1 MKKTKLARR
10 KVIGGI
16 GATVAT
22 MAISPVFSGPKTL
35 TPGFSATQD
44 LEDPT
49 TKYPKPPF
57 SSQSQPWPGLAGKTD
72 PRPDHGEKSYKG
84 SYRSNVPVPEALFV
98 MVTFSKVIFFRSTT
112 SIIFKKH

>member
-57 SSQSQPWPGLAGKTD
+57 SSQLQPGPDWLAKWIRVGIMAKKVTKVLIVATS
-72 PRPDHGEKSYKG
+72 PFR
-84 SYRSNVPVPEALFV
+84 RRCLLWLLFL
-98 MVTFSKVIFFRSTT
+98 KIFFISTT